1 MKSSKIKSF
10 DKVEIKLELCRFN
23 ETNEILYIDLKTK
36 TYPEWETFF
45 PRQHPLISGKV
56 ARFSSLG
63 VEGEDSPC
71 R

>member
-23 ETNEILYIDLKTK
+23 ETNEILYLDLKTK

-45 PRQHPLISGKV
+45 PTQQALISGNV
-56 ARFSSLG
+56 GRSSLLG
-63 VEGEDSPC
+63 VAAEDSPW